1 MKNNYSL
8 FDSWN
13 QEKKHINKYW
23 STGKIKDF
31 YINYRDVWYIKLG
44 INVWYEQNWKTD
56 FKRAVL
62 VIKKIGN
69 IFLVIPMTT
78 KEKNNIYH
86 YKLKS
91 FKWKISWL
99 ILSQLRTVDKK
110 RFIKKIWE
118 ISAEEFKII
127 KKNLSKYYFSDL

>member
-1 MKNNYSL
+1 MKNKSVL

-23 STGKIKDF
+23 STGEIKDF

-62 VIKKIGN
+62 IVKKIGN

-78 KEKNNIYH
+78 KEKNDIYH

-91 FKWKISWL
+91 FKWRTSRL
-99 ILSQLRTVDKK
+99 ILSQLRTIDKK
-110 RFIKKIWE
+110 RFIEKIWE
-118 ISAEEFKII
+118 INSEEFKKI